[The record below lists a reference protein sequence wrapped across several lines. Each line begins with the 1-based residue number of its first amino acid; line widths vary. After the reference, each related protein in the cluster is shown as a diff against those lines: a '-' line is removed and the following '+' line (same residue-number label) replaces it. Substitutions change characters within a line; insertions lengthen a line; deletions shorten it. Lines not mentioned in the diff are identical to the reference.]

1 MWLLKLCSG
10 TFRQSFTVW
19 WWCHLEHCY
28 QGGLSEASS
37 IVFVGFTF
45 ALLGFCISGTF
56 GFAMQCVLHIY
67 IILHIFVLA
76 ALFCCSV
83 FWRDSSLITYQ
94 LLCQSDYSK
103 QHIIVVL
110 HIDMPK
116 HISNESKMRN
126 WYIIWHI
133 KSFFS
138 KLTLFS
144 WEFGKEIFSQN
155 WKEEWNK
162 EIHHSKKNISPFKT
176 QVISFLNLKYT
187 IENGAVSNNVKLGFS
202 CI

>member
-103 QHIIVVL
+103 QHTIVVL

-116 HISNESKMRN
+116 HVSNESKMQN
-126 WYIIWHI
+126 WYIIRHI

-162 EIHHSKKNISPFKT
+162 GIHHSKKISLFKT
-176 QVISFLNLKYT
+176 QVIICKFKTHHRDWRSV
-187 IENGAVSNNVKLGFS
+187 INVELGFI

>member
-1 MWLLKLCSG
+1 MWLLKLCSS

-103 QHIIVVL
+103 QHTIVVL

-116 HISNESKMRN
+116 HVSNESKMRN
-126 WYIIWHI
+126 WYIIRHI
-133 KSFFS
+133 KSFFLNWLYS
-138 KLTLFS
+138 PESLAKKFFHKIGKKSETK
-144 WEFGKEIFSQN
+144 EFTIQ
-155 WKEEWNK
+155 
-162 EIHHSKKNISPFKT
+162 KKISLFKT
-176 QVISFLNLKYT
+176 QVIICKFKTHHRDWRSV
-187 IENGAVSNNVKLGFS
+187 INVELGFI